1 MYHGRFT
8 LNKSGDIILS
18 KTFFCHETL
27 LGRCSMVTIQEVDK
41 RELEGERAL
50 VTHEAH
56 SKNGL
61 RLFQIQSELPHQGN
75 SLSVHL
81 SYAEAMR
88 FHGVDAMT
96 AWLAAR
102 RAIESAFSASFPLPK
117 VGVSYGNRAI
127 GAMVTYR
134 WGKQLNVGEA
144 ISLVVAFATWFE
156 TFLET
161 PDAPPPSLAASKMF
175 LSVSSSPSLVVPPT
189 LPS

>member
-1 MYHGRFT
+1 
-8 LNKSGDIILS
+8 
-18 KTFFCHETL
+18 
-27 LGRCSMVTIQEVDK
+27 MVTIQEVDK
-41 RELEGERAL
+41 HELEGERVL
-50 VTHEAH
+50 VTHEAR

-117 VGVSYGNRAI
+117 VGVSYGNLAI
-127 GAMVTYR
+127 GANVTYG
-134 WGKQLNVGEA
+134 WGKQLNVSEA
-144 ISLVVAFATWFE
+144 INLVVAFATWFE
-156 TFLET
+156 TYLES
-161 PDAPPPSLAASKMF
+161 PDVPPPSLAVSQLF
-175 LSVSSSPSLVVPPT
+175 LSVSSLSSPVVPPA